1 MQYETSASAEEKV
14 TSLFQPD
21 TLLSDQYFSG
31 HKSKQLD
38 PGKRLMLAVLQD
50 AVLCYQDNVLAEETK
65 KKALFREA
73 EIWIMEE
80 SKDWIF
86 SFENVCEALGLNPR
100 YVRAG
105 LKGWKQKRLGNGG
118 RCSRKK
124 NQAA

>member
-1 MQYETSASAEEKV
+1 MEYETSAGTEEKV
-14 TSLFQPD
+14 ASMFQPD
-21 TLLSDQYFSG
+21 TLLSDQYLSG

-50 AVLCYQDNVLAEETK
+50 AVLCYQDNILAQETK

-80 SKDWIF
+80 SRDWIF

-100 YVRAG
+100 YMRGG
-105 LKGWKQKRLGNGG
+105 LKGWKQNRLGNGG
-118 RCSRKK
+118 HCLRKK
-124 NQAA
+124 NKAA